1 MSLHVAG
8 LLRRTSAVFP
18 KEGRFGAPR
27 HRDLEGAT
35 GVSRRRPVSS
45 QENDERLLDAA
56 LDEIAE
62 VGVDRLGMS
71 GVARRAGLTTGALY
85 SRYENVNELA
95 AAVWSARV
103 RDTHLGF
110 IDDAIRLLVDGDTDV
125 HLAEVTKELIAPSPE
140 TIAALELLALARRV
154 DELEEVV
161 TPDLASRM
169 KAWGATPRARAR
181 RRRAQVIFTLGS
193 MWGIL
198 LHSIPRNRHVQWD
211 PMLERVARSFAQDY
225 DIPSDR
231 LVAESVGPVRADVGD
246 AAQNSL
252 IDSVSAIAA
261 RVGFERATASRIAR
275 RSGLTSGAIYA
286 RYQTKDDLL
295 AHAVEVLLAQRFADD
310 LEANMYLFT
319 AADVGSATARVTGGY
334 LSSPRRDWRI
344 FRVEA
349 QLAARHQPA
358 LASTLDRV
366 QEIAID
372 AYLEAI
378 GARTREEKRILD
390 ALARF
395 AQLVP
400 LGLAYVDIVAAGIP
414 ATDWR
419 DVFVPLLAPE
429 PF

>member
-1 MSLHVAG
+1 M
-8 LLRRTSAVFP
+8 
-18 KEGRFGAPR
+18 
-27 HRDLEGAT
+27 
-35 GVSRRRPVSS
+35 SRRRSVSS

-85 SRYENVNELA
+85 GRYENVNELA

-103 RDTHLGF
+103 RDAHFGLL
-110 IDDAIRLLVDGDTDV
+110 DDAIRALVDGDTTV
-125 HLAEVTKELIAPSPE
+125 SVVAVTKELLAPSRE
-140 TIAALELLALARRV
+140 TIAALELLAMTRRV

-161 TPDLASRM
+161 TPDLTARM

-181 RRRAQVIFTLGS
+181 RRRAQVIFTLGAI
-193 MWGIL
+193 WGIL
-198 LHSIPRNRHVQWD
+198 LHSIPRNRRVDWE
-211 PMLERVARSFAQDY
+211 PVLERVAWSFVRDY
-225 DIPSDR
+225 EMPADR
-231 LVAESVGPVRADVGD
+231 LVPESVGAVRADVGD

-275 RSGLTSGAIYA
+275 RAQLTSGAIYA
-286 RYQTKDDLL
+286 RYQTKDELL

-310 LEANMYLFT
+310 LAANTYLFT
-319 AADVGSATARVTGGY
+319 APDVGGATARVTGGY
-334 LSSPRRDWRI
+334 LSAPRRDWRI

-349 QLAARHQPA
+349 QLAARHQPG

-372 AYLEAI
+372 AYLDAI
-378 GARTREEKRILD
+378 GAHTIEEKRILD
-390 ALARF
+390 PVARF

-400 LGLAYVDIVAAGIP
+400 LGLAYVDIVTTGIP

-419 DVFVPLLAPE
+419 HVFVPLLAPE
-429 PF
+429 AS

>member
-1 MSLHVAG
+1 M
-8 LLRRTSAVFP
+8 
-18 KEGRFGAPR
+18 
-27 HRDLEGAT
+27 
-35 GVSRRRPVSS
+35 SRRRSVSS

-85 SRYENVNELA
+85 GRYENVNELA

-103 RDTHLGF
+103 RDAHFGF
-110 IDDAIRLLVDGDTDV
+110 IDKAIRLLVDGDADV
-125 HLAEVTKELIAPSPE
+125 PLAEVTKELIAPSPE

-161 TPDLASRM
+161 TPDLAARM
-169 KAWGATPRARAR
+169 KAWGAAPRARAR

-193 MWGIL
+193 LWGVL
-198 LHSIPRNRHVQWD
+198 LHSIPHARRVQWD
-211 PMLERVARSFAQDY
+211 PIFERVARSFVQDY
-225 DIPSDR
+225 EIPSDR
-231 LVAESVGPVRADVGD
+231 FVAESVGPVRAALGD

-286 RYQTKDDLL
+286 RYQTKDELL

-310 LEANMYLFT
+310 LEANTYLFT

-349 QLAARHQPA
+349 QLAARHQPV

-378 GARTREEKRILD
+378 GARTPEEKEILD
-390 ALARF
+390 GLARF
-395 AQLVP
+395 AQLLP

-419 DVFVPLLAPE
+419 EVFVPLLAPE